1 MIPSL
6 NVTLTWF
13 VGLGYAIGHGSNCAG
28 IAKNLARSTS

>member
-13 VGLGYAIGHGSNCAG
+13 VELGYAIGHEPHCAG
-28 IAKNLARSTS
+28 ITKNLAQSTS